1 MPDFNTVRFNEEL
14 VGRLMIAKMTGTDRV
29 EDQNK
34 QELLIQSTVERP
46 HYFNS
51 CADWLA
57 TIKEDNR
64 LLQISRQKRKEDEEI
79 MEANIQYH
87 SNWLAAKFK
96 TN

>member
-29 EDQNK
+29 EDKDK

-46 HYFNS
+46 QLFNGY
-51 CADWLA
+51 ADWLA

-64 LLQISRQKRKEDEEI
+64 LLQISKQKRKEEEDI
-79 MEANIQYH
+79 MQANIQYH